1 MIFRPGSY
9 KTFAT
14 KKIRL
19 FTVKILWKYHKDQ
32 DDIKI
37 NMNINVSLDVNLNQQ
52 LEQIDLNDKIA
63 SKRPLIKMEQNKLKS
78 KLS

>member
-37 NMNINVSLDVNLNQQ
+37 NMNINVSLDVNLN
-52 LEQIDLNDKIA
+52 
-63 SKRPLIKMEQNKLKS
+63 
-78 KLS
+78 